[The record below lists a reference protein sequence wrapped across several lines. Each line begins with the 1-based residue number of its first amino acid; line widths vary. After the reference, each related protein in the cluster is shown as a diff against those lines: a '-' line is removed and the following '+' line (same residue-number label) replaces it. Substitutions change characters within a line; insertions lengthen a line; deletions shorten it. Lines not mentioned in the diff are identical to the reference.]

1 MIKKN
6 VHLDV
11 ISCSLNTAIIHNHP
25 PTYTWPVSHPYLA
38 YVSEIQARAPKH
50 SAKRC
55 RMSCE
60 IWCIHTAEMVVL
72 RSYKIMYIRY
82 TYIYTYICVY
92 VYYTFTLCILYIY
105 THRPHM
111 TTWYHMHIVKRC
123 NRSLDSALAFS
134 LDVMVGKPC
143 MANVE
148 KQCIWELC
156 SSTLTSCDILWHLM
170 TMSWLTICE
179 SVGQSPAWLLSV
191 QPLTGSPPAPDSRI
205 STWNQKSYCK
215 VLKRSTLFTLQDTAC
230 F

>member
-1 MIKKN
+1 
-6 VHLDV
+6 
-11 ISCSLNTAIIHNHP
+11 
-25 PTYTWPVSHPYLA
+25 
-38 YVSEIQARAPKH
+38 
-50 SAKRC
+50 
-55 RMSCE
+55 
-60 IWCIHTAEMVVL
+60 
-72 RSYKIMYIRY
+72 
-82 TYIYTYICVY
+82 
-92 VYYTFTLCILYIY
+92 
-105 THRPHM
+105 M

-205 STWNQKSYCK
+205 STWNQKSYCMFLK
-215 VLKRSTLFTLQDTAC
+215 YLHDLVNLVPASTTWPQESCCWALLNCVCSPANSKRSLRSRHLDVFSTSGNL
-230 F
+230 